1 MGANAPV
8 LADPRDFSV
17 VLGGPLFQLF
27 RKAHLSGDA
36 LELLRGR
43 LILLVGLSWLPLLIL
58 CVLDGTALGQTVAI
72 PFLRD
77 IEAQARFLLL
87 IPLLVGAEILV
98 HQRLRFVA
106 SQFMQRGLIP
116 ADARPQFEAAIAST
130 IRLRNSVVAEL
141 AIVVFVYAV
150 GLQLIWR
157 QHAALGMATWFAAP
171 GPEGAQLTRAG
182 HWYVFFALP
191 LTQFLLLRWYYR
203 LFIWA
208 RFLWQV
214 SRIKLRLVATHPD
227 RIGGLGFLGT
237 ATAGFAPLAVAHGAF
252 VSAFIASR
260 IFMQH
265 AALLDFKA
273 VIIAVGVWMLILF
286 LGPFLVFSPQLAEA
300 RRQGERDYGPLAAHY
315 VQEFDAKWVHADRPA
330 QDALL
335 GTADIQSLADIGNAY
350 GVVRQ
355 MRSVAITKQAV
366 IQLLGSTLVPIAP
379 LALTMMPL
387 GDAIKLLFGI
397 LT

>member
-1 MGANAPV
+1 MAANADV

-43 LILLVGLSWLPLLIL
+43 LILLVGLSWLPLLVL
-58 CVLDGTALGQTVAI
+58 SALDGTALGQAVAS

-87 IPLLVGAEILV
+87 IPLLVGAEIVV

-106 SQFMQRGLIP
+106 SQFLQRGLIP
-116 ADARPQFEAAIAST
+116 ADARPRFDAAIAST
-130 IRLRNSVVAEL
+130 VRLRNSVVAEL

-150 GLQLIWR
+150 GLQLIRR
-157 QHAALGMATWFAAP
+157 QHALGMATWFATP
-171 GPEGAQLTRAG
+171 GPEGVELTRAG
-182 HWYVFFALP
+182 IWYVFFSLP

-227 RIGGLGFLGT
+227 RIGGLAFLGT

-260 IFMQH
+260 IFLQH
-265 AALLDFKA
+265 AALLDFK
-273 VIIAVGVWMLILF
+273 VIIIAVAVWILILF
-286 LGPFLVFSPQLAEA
+286 LAPFLVFSPQLAEA

-315 VQEFDAKWVHADRPA
+315 VQQFDSKWVHPERPPEE
-330 QDALL
+330 ALL
-335 GTADIQSLADIGNAY
+335 GTGDIQSLADIGNAY
-350 GVVRQ
+350 MVVKE

-366 IQLLGSTLVPIAP
+366 IQLLGSTLAPIAP

-387 GDAIKLLFGI
+387 GEAIKLLLGI

>member
-1 MGANAPV
+1 MAANAAV

-58 CVLDGTALGQTVAI
+58 CAVNGTLLGTQIAV
-72 PFLRD
+72 PFLYD

-87 IPLLVGAEILV
+87 IPLLVGAEIVV

-106 SQFMQRGLIP
+106 SQFVQRGLIP
-116 ADARPQFEAAIAST
+116 DADRRRFEAALDST
-130 IRLRNSVVAEL
+130 IRLRNSVVAE
-141 AIVVFVYAV
+141 IIIIIFIYAV
-150 GLQLIWR
+150 GLKLIWR
-157 QHAALGMATWFAAP
+157 QHAAVDVATWYAAP
-171 GPEGAQLTRAG
+171 AAGEWTLSRAG
-182 HWYVFFALP
+182 VWYVFFSLP

-208 RFLWQV
+208 RFLWLV
-214 SRIKLRLVATHPD
+214 SRIKLRLMPTHPD
-227 RIGGLGFLGT
+227 HIGGLGFLGT
-237 ATAGFAPLAVAHGAF
+237 ATAAFAPLALAHGAF

-260 IFMQH
+260 IFLHH
-265 AALLDFKA
+265 ATLLDFKI
-273 VIIAVGVWMLILF
+273 VIIAVGVWTLILF
-286 LGPFLVFSPQLAEA
+286 LGPFLVFSPQLAQA
-300 RRQGERDYGPLAAHY
+300 KRQGERDYGPLTSHY
-315 VQEFDAKWVHADRPA
+315 SLQFDEKWVHTATPPDEP
-330 QDALL
+330 LL
-335 GTADIQSLADIGNAY
+335 GSSDIQSLADLANAY
-350 GVVRQ
+350 TVVKT
-355 MRSVAITKQAV
+355 MRATPITRQAV
-366 IQLLGSTLVPIAP
+366 VQLAASTLAPIAP

-387 GDAIKLLFGI
+387 GEAVKLLFGI